1 MRKKTEKKAF
11 SVFLMPGKSVVRK
24 DLEDVISRIVSGLK
38 VWGERRAEFTEIPFS
53 FGETEH
59 PDLLMGVPK
68 ALGNPE
74 AGLSSVSKAVDTVV
88 ILPGENAAWDRD
100 LAAVLKNP
108 SLNVLAIVRANR
120 ILGSNGT
127 TDPEEWLMLE
137 EVIKDSVRKWLR
149 RSGLKKEED
158 ISKAVNWKASLS
170 EDAGEQGYTSLFADP
185 STRRMAR
192 EVKEAILTLKDDA
205 KAVEESRKPVPLS
218 VSADG
223 RKEVFSCME
232 GRENWPSEKRR
243 IPAILLLGESGTGK
257 TLLARWIGSA
267 LLPGEGTFTRVNIS
281 AMQKSL
287 IDGELF
293 GAVQGAYTDLTH
305 DTPGLF
311 LSNVGKTVFLDE
323 IGDMDS
329 ACQTRLLTF
338 LDDGLVSP
346 MGWHGKPF
354 SAPLIIVAATNRPVR
369 EWIASGN
376 PSFREDLFYRF
387 DCVISLPPLRER
399 RKDMRLLVSLS
410 LQEEEVNPGYLEG
423 NGIRRISL
431 DAIEALEKMDF
442 PGNFR
447 ELRIKLKRA
456 CSAARR
462 EGGTTLSLRH
472 LFYE

>member
-11 SVFLMPGKSVVRK
+11 SFFLMPGKSVVRK

-137 EVIKDSVRKWLR
+137 EVIKRFRSEMAQEKRSEEGRRHLEGGQLEGIAVRR
-149 RSGLKKEED
+149 R
-158 ISKAVNWKASLS
+158 
-170 EDAGEQGYTSLFADP
+170 GEQGYTSLFADP

-267 LLPGEGTFTRVNIS
+267 LLPVEGTFTRVNIS

-293 GAVQGAYTDLTH
+293 VGAVQGAYTDLTH

-423 NGIRRISL
+423 NGIRRISSMPSRL
-431 DAIEALEKMDF
+431 WKRWISPEIS
-442 PGNFR
+442 GNF
-447 ELRIKLKRA
+447 A
-456 CSAARR
+456 S
-462 EGGTTLSLRH
+462 S
-472 LFYE
+472 